1 MRLFKN
7 LKIRTKLLLI
17 ILTSILSFVAL
28 STLGYNGLKKG
39 DEVALGM
46 YEDCLLPI
54 QWLGDLESNF
64 FRVHMDVLEY
74 MITTDEKRNNQLDA
88 IIKELQKENDDLIKK
103 MESTKIPVEEKEL
116 YDSFIKNFDQLRDLT
131 SKSILLASQNK
142 NAEAHTYYLSE
153 LQPARTEAIASIHKL
168 LINLQERADKV
179 QKDNYEEA
187 NYTILL
193 FAFVA
198 LLVVIFLSFIGYII
212 SKSIKHPI
220 DLLETN
226 MKQVAQGDLTIRT
239 SYDSNDEMGSIV
251 TSFNGMLENL
261 QELMGKVQATTQTVM
276 TSTDNMLHETQN
288 VSTISSNA
296 VETIDEVNQQVHR
309 QMFSIQESAKAMDEM
324 STGVQRVAESA
335 STVAELAITTVEQA
349 REGSQVVE
357 QFITQMDTIHDAV
370 EETSAV
376 ISRLLT
382 NTQQIDKA
390 LLSITDIAEQTNL
403 LALNAAIEAAR
414 AGEYGRGFSVVA
426 DEVRKLAEESKQ
438 SASDIN
444 NLVTFIQRDTKD
456 AVYVMEKGQQEAKQG
471 IVTANEAGKT
481 FSAIVQEI
489 NEITY
494 QIQEVSATTEEMSAG
509 TEEINASLTEISS
522 TSTQVAGSTDVTV
535 QSIRTQS
542 ASTNEMANHSIKM
555 NETVKELEKLLAQF
569 KIHNT

>member
-1 MRLFKN
+1 MRIFQN

-28 STLGYNGLKKG
+28 SSLGYSGLKKG
-39 DEVALGM
+39 DEAALGM

-54 QWLGDLESNF
+54 QWLGDIESNF
-64 FRVHMDVLEY
+64 FRVHMNVVEY
-74 MITTDEKRNNQLDA
+74 MITTDEKRNNELDK
-88 IIKELQKENDDLIKK
+88 IINELRVENDDLIKK
-103 MESTKIPVEEKEL
+103 LESTQIPVEEKEL
-116 YDSFIKNFDQLRDLT
+116 YEGFSTSFDKLRDLT
-131 SKSILLASQNK
+131 SKAISLASQNK
-142 NAEAHTYYLSE
+142 NAEAYAYYLSE
-153 LQPARTEAIASIHKL
+153 LQPSRTEAIVSLDKL
-168 LINLQERADKV
+168 LTYLQEKADKI
-179 QKDNYEEA
+179 QTENYKEA
-187 NYTILL
+187 NFTVIM
-193 FAFVA
+193 FAIVA
-198 LLVVIFLSFIGYII
+198 LLVVIFISIIGYII

-220 DLLETN
+220 DLLEAD

-239 SYDSNDEMGSIV
+239 SYESKDEMGSIV
-251 TSFNGMLENL
+251 SSFNNMLENL
-261 QELMGKVQATTQTVM
+261 QQLMGKVQATTNTVM

-288 VSTISSNA
+288 VSAISSNA
-296 VETIDEVNQQVHR
+296 VVTIDEVNQQVQR

-324 STGVQRVAESA
+324 STGVQRVAESS

-349 REGSQVVE
+349 KEGSQVVE
-357 QFITQMDTIHDAV
+357 QFITQMDTIHNSV

-414 AGEYGRGFSVVA
+414 AGEFGRGFSVVA

-438 SASDIN
+438 SASEIN
-444 NLVTFIQRDTKD
+444 HLITFIQQDSKD
-456 AVYVMEKGQQEAKQG
+456 AVHVMEKGQQEAKQG
-471 IVTANEAGKT
+471 IITANEAGKA
-481 FSAIVQEI
+481 FSTIVEEI

-509 TEEINASLTEISS
+509 TEEINASLAEISS
-522 TSTQVAGSTDVTV
+522 TSTQVAGSTNETV
-535 QSIRTQS
+535 QSIQAQS
-542 ASTNEMANHSIKM
+542 ASTNEMANHSMRM

-569 KIHNT
+569 KIKNS

>member
-7 LKIRTKLLLI
+7 VKIRTKLLLI

-39 DEVALGM
+39 DEAALGM

-88 IIKELQKENDDLIKK
+88 IIKELRKENDDLIKK
-103 MESTKIPVEEKEL
+103 IESTKLPVEEKEL
-116 YDSFIKNFDQLRDLT
+116 YDSFSKNFDQLHDLT

-142 NAEAHTYYLSE
+142 NAEAYTYYLSE
-153 LQPARTEAIASIHKL
+153 LQPARQEAITSLHKL
-168 LINLQERADKV
+168 LTNLQERADKL
-179 QKDNYEEA
+179 QKDNYVEA

-198 LLVVIFLSFIGYII
+198 LLVVIFISIIGYII
-212 SKSIKHPI
+212 SKSIRHPI
-220 DLLETN
+220 DLLETD

-296 VETIDEVNQQVHR
+296 VETIDEVNQQVQR

-456 AVYVMEKGQQEAKQG
+456 AVHVMEKGQQEAKQG

-509 TEEINASLTEISS
+509 TEEINASLSEISS
-522 TSTQVAGSTDVTV
+522 TSTQVSGSTDVTV
-535 QSIRTQS
+535 QSVRIQS

>member
-39 DEVALGM
+39 DEASLGM

-64 FRVHMDVLEY
+64 FRVHMNILEY

-88 IIKELQKENDDLIKK
+88 MIKQLREENDDLIKK
-103 MESTKIPVEEKEL
+103 MESTKIPVEEKEM
-116 YDSFIKNFDQLRDLT
+116 YDSFSNNFDKLRDLT

-142 NAEAHTYYLSE
+142 NAEAYTYYLSD
-153 LQPARTEAIASIHKL
+153 LQPARTEAITSISKL
-168 LINLQERADKV
+168 LTYLQEKADKI

-187 NYTILL
+187 NYTLL
-193 FAFVA
+193 MFAIVA
-198 LLVVIFLSFIGYII
+198 LLVVIFISIIGYLI

-220 DLLETN
+220 DLLGAD

-251 TSFNGMLENL
+251 ASFNGMLENL
-261 QELMGKVQATTQTVM
+261 QQLMGKVQATTQTVM

-288 VSTISSNA
+288 VSTVSSNA
-296 VETIDEVNQQVHR
+296 VETIDEANQQVQR

-438 SASDIN
+438 SASEIN

-456 AVYVMEKGQQEAKQG
+456 AVHVMEKGQQEAKQG

-481 FSAIVQEI
+481 FSAIVEEI

-509 TEEINASLTEISS
+509 TEEINASLSEISS
-522 TSTQVAGSTDVTV
+522 TSTQVAGATNVTV
-535 QSIRTQS
+535 QAIRTQS